1 MKGEGREQRDKKEKE
16 KSKVCEGKE
25 GKKIINPLP
34 NTQQKKG
41 KKIQELFLSQ
51 RLSESVS
58 GTHDGFFTTSSLD
71 CFWG

>member
-34 NTQQKKG
+34 NTQQKKE
-41 KKIQELFLSQ
+41 KKSKNYF
-51 RLSESVS
+51 
-58 GTHDGFFTTSSLD
+58 
-71 CFWG
+71 